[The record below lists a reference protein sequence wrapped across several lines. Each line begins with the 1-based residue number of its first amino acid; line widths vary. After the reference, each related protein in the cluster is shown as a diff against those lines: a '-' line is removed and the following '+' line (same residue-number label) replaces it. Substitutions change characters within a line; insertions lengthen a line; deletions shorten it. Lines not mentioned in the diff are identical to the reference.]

1 MLMKSNGKKIWS
13 IETLFR
19 YSFTVCLLGLTG
31 IECRAADVVSIE
43 QTRTDGAAAGAMEQ
57 RSESATSL
65 EVDLSA
71 GYESRYVSEGRDN
84 LDGDGLLGNT
94 LELGYQGFTAG
105 VWYANSPAADYDEL
119 NSWLQYNHAIG
130 DFEISV
136 AYTHLRYFSDD
147 AHDNEVGLGLE
158 YGALP
163 WNLAASA
170 LGYYSFEA
178 EGTFFELGLNGEY
191 EIKPWLTLSPNLVF
205 GINSGYIS
213 DGHNG
218 ANNLEMG
225 LVAEIPL
232 SDRLSLY
239 MNGSYNF
246 AINSDPDQYAGDES
260 LDNFFYG
267 GVSLTYSF

>member
-1 MLMKSNGKKIWS
+1 
-13 IETLFR
+13 
-19 YSFTVCLLGLTG
+19 
-31 IECRAADVVSIE
+31 
-43 QTRTDGAAAGAMEQ
+43 
-57 RSESATSL
+57 
-65 EVDLSA
+65 
-71 GYESRYVSEGRDN
+71 
-84 LDGDGLLGNT
+84 
-94 LELGYQGFTAG
+94 
-105 VWYANSPAADYDEL
+105 L